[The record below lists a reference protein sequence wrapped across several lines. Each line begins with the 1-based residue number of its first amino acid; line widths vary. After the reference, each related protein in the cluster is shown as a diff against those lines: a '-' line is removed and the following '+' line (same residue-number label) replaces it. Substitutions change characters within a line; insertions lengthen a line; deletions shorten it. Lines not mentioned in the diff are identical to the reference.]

1 MQSRRRWPKG
11 TWMRLTS
18 PDTLRALM
26 AQRGLS
32 YETLARYAGC
42 SKSFISHLTSGRK
55 NTCTPQ
61 LAERIAEALQVPL
74 AIIFVPS
81 ASAVSGQIIRSR
93 EKVA

>member
-81 ASAVSGQIIRSR
+81 ASAVSGQTIRSR